1 LSLSTQYD
9 AVHEPDTEQTLN
21 PIVDIGMGRKRDLKN
36 INGRRPPSLEASSSE
51 FLNEWGESLERM
63 TKRRRMHNERH
74 LPNRSSKA

>member
-1 LSLSTQYD
+1 
-9 AVHEPDTEQTLN
+9 
-21 PIVDIGMGRKRDLKN
+21 MGRKRDLKN